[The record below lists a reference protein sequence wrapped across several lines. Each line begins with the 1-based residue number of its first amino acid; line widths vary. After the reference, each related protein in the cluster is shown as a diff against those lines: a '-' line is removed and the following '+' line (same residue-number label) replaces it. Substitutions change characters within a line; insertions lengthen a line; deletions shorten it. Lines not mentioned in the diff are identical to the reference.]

1 MELINIHDKGYSI
14 SVILNGFSYINLN
27 TITNTVT
34 IQKTS
39 TSQTANSTFDTA
51 VTIKKQIPTQLSV
64 NNKK

>member
-1 MELINIHDKGYSI
+1 MELVIIHNKGYSL
-14 SVILNGFSYINLN
+14 SVILNGFSYTNLN

-39 TSQTANSTFDTA
+39 TPQTVNSTFDTT
-51 VTIKKQIPTQLSV
+51 VTIKKQIPEPLNV